1 MMQSQGRWMSK
12 YASLLEPVV
21 NIVGMNCCETHAAVS
36 CDMVLCAEQV
46 MIDTSL
52 SSCVGN

>member
-1 MMQSQGRWMSK
+1 MPIYG
-12 YASLLEPVV
+12 ETVV
-21 NIVGMNCCETHAAVS
+21 NLVGMNCSETHAGVS
-36 CDMVLCAEQV
+36 RDMVLCAEQV

>member
-1 MMQSQGRWMSK
+1 MPI
-12 YASLLEPVV
+12 YLETVV
-21 NIVGMNCCETHAAVS
+21 NLVGMNCRETHAAVS
-36 CDMVLCAEQV
+36 RDMVLCAEQV